1 MLEFNT
7 AFEKDI
13 LVIELEGSLDS
24 HSAADF
30 RSWFNEK
37 TRGGY
42 RAFAIDCLCL
52 EYISSAGI
60 SALIDLQN
68 ALAGQN
74 GKMVLYQLS
83 SETRQLLKF
92 LQLEKKLN
100 LAGDYDD
107 AIAAL
112 TGIKKII
119 KEEAPP
125 IVDAGEIRVLPKAP
139 EPEPAPQPE
148 VATKPASDEMQVE
161 EHFSADKKGLHPM
174 HDERPATPAPQ
185 PQELAPA
192 PVVSAP
198 VAATA
203 VAPAPVPATPVQQ
216 ATAPTT
222 PVVEAP
228 PAPPVV
234 EDKPSP
240 EAQELKLNAAA
251 KRLITCPNC
260 KSVLRLAV
268 AGDYL
273 CPACRFRFT
282 YKGNAERPAT

>member
-30 RSWFNEK
+30 RAWFNEK

-60 SALIDLQN
+60 GALIDLQN
-68 ALAGQN
+68 ALQGQQ
-74 GKMVLYQLS
+74 GKMVLFQLS

-107 AIAAL
+107 AIQAL
-112 TGIKKII
+112 TGIKKIV

-125 IVDAGEIRVLPKAP
+125 LVEVDEIRVLPKTPEKEAAP
-139 EPEPAPQPE
+139 GEPSAPAQQPAE
-148 VATKPASDEMQVE
+148 AHNEMHME
-161 EHFSADKKGLHPM
+161 EHFSADKKGLHPLN
-174 HDERPATPAPQ
+174 EEVKSSPVPAPAV
-185 PQELAPA
+185 EAPA
-192 PVVSAP
+192 
-198 VAATA
+198 A
-203 VAPAPVPATPVQQ
+203 VAPAAAPAASQAAAPVM
-216 ATAPTT
+216 
-222 PVVEAP
+222 EAP
-228 PAPPVV
+228 LPPPPVV
-234 EDKPSP
+234 EEKPSP
-240 EAQELKLNAAA
+240 EAQEIKINAAA

-268 AGDYL
+268 AGEYL

-282 YKGNAERPAT
+282 YKGTAERPPA

>member
-30 RSWFNEK
+30 RAWFNEK
-37 TRGGY
+37 TRAGY

-68 ALAGQN
+68 ALTGQN
-74 GKMVLYQLS
+74 GKMLLFQLS

-112 TGIKKII
+112 TGIKKVI

-125 IVDAGEIRVLPKAP
+125 IVEAGEIRVVPKAP
-139 EPEPAPQPE
+139 ESE
-148 VATKPASDEMQVE
+148 VTAVTEDVSAKPAEDIMHME
-161 EHFSADKKGLHPM
+161 EHFSPEKKGLHPL
-174 HDERPATPAPQ
+174 HEDKPA
-185 PQELAPA
+185 APA
-192 PVVSAP
+192 AQAAP
-198 VAATA
+198 VAPTPPSLAA
-203 VAPAPVPATPVQQ
+203 APVASGAPVAT
-216 ATAPTT
+216 
-222 PVVEAP
+222 ELP
-228 PAPPVV
+228 PPEPPVI

-240 EAQELKLNAAA
+240 EAQELKLNVAA

-260 KSVLRLAV
+260 KAVLRLAV
-268 AGDYL
+268 AGEYL

-282 YKGNAERPAT
+282 YKGNA

>member
-30 RSWFNEK
+30 RAWFNEK
-37 TRGGY
+37 TRAGY

-68 ALAGQN
+68 ALTGQN
-74 GKMVLYQLS
+74 GKMLLFQLS

-112 TGIKKII
+112 TGIKKVI

-125 IVDAGEIRVLPKAP
+125 IVEAGEIRVMPKAP
-139 EPEPAPQPE
+139 ESDAAAVPEELPE
-148 VATKPASDEMQVE
+148 KPAEDIMHME
-161 EHFSADKKGLHPM
+161 EHFSPEKKGLHPL
-174 HDERPATPAPQ
+174 HEEKPV
-185 PQELAPA
+185 APA
-192 PVVSAP
+192 AQAAP
-198 VAATA
+198 VAAT
-203 VAPAPVPATPVQQ
+203 PPPPVIAEVKQAATPVESG
-216 ATAPTT
+216 AP
-222 PVVEAP
+222 VAVELP
-228 PAPPVV
+228 PPEPPVI

-240 EAQELKLNAAA
+240 EAQELKINAAA

-260 KSVLRLAV
+260 KAVLRLAV
-268 AGDYL
+268 AGEYL

-282 YKGNAERPAT
+282 YKGNA

>member
-30 RSWFNEK
+30 RAWFNEK

-60 SALIDLQN
+60 GALIDLQN
-68 ALAGQN
+68 SLQGQQ
-74 GKMVLYQLS
+74 GKMVLFQLS

-107 AIAAL
+107 AIQAL
-112 TGIKKII
+112 TGIKKIV

-125 IVDAGEIRVLPKAP
+125 LVEVDEIRVLPKTPEKEAAAP
-139 EPEPAPQPE
+139 EPEPATPTQQPAE
-148 VATKPASDEMQVE
+148 AHNEMHME
-161 EHFSADKKGLHPM
+161 EHFSPDKKGLHPL
-174 HDERPATPAPQ
+174 HEETTPA
-185 PQELAPA
+185 
-192 PVVSAP
+192 
-198 VAATA
+198 A
-203 VAPAPVPATPVQQ
+203 VAPAAAPAVSAPPTAAPVA
-216 ATAPTT
+216 
-222 PVVEAP
+222 EAP
-228 PAPPVV
+228 LPPPPPVV

-240 EAQELKLNAAA
+240 EAQEIKVNAAA

-268 AGDYL
+268 AGEYL

-282 YKGNAERPAT
+282 YKGTAERPPG

>member
-30 RSWFNEK
+30 RAWFNEK

-42 RAFAIDCLCL
+42 RAFAVDCLCL

-112 TGIKKII
+112 TGIKKIV

-125 IVDAGEIRVLPKAP
+125 IVEVGEIRILPKAP
-139 EPEPAPQPE
+139 EPEPAPPSE
-148 VATKPASDEMQVE
+148 APPKPAGDEMHVE
-161 EHFSADKKGLHPM
+161 EHFSPDKKGLHPM
-174 HDERPATPAPQ
+174 HDDQPAAKIAEAP
-185 PQELAPA
+185 PA
-192 PVVSAP
+192 PVSAAP
-198 VAATA
+198 VAPAA
-203 VAPAPVPATPVQQ
+203 VAAAPVPAAPVTPAV
-216 ATAPTT
+216 ALVE

-282 YKGNAERPAT
+282 YKGTAT

>member
-148 VATKPASDEMQVE
+148 VATKPASDEMQELHDGLKSITTELPVLE
-161 EHFSADKKGLHPM
+161 ERYQRLLQHFSARWRRWAGGA
-174 HDERPATPAPQ
+174 RPQ
-185 PQELAPA
+185 PRR
-192 PVVSAP
+192 
-198 VAATA
+198 A
-203 VAPAPVPATPVQQ
+203 VWLRHER
-216 ATAPTT
+216 ATAPSRAQSLQGD
-222 PVVEAP
+222 ERDP
-228 PAPPVV
+228 PSHLSASR
-234 EDKPSP
+234 SP
-240 EAQELKLNAAA
+240 GPA
-251 KRLITCPNC
+251 RHCP
-260 KSVLRLAV
+260 L
-268 AGDYL
+268 
-273 CPACRFRFT
+273 
-282 YKGNAERPAT
+282 

>member
-30 RSWFNEK
+30 RAWFNEK
-37 TRGGY
+37 TRAGY

-68 ALAGQN
+68 ALAGQE
-74 GKMVLYQLS
+74 GKMVLFQLS
-83 SETRQLLKF
+83 GETRQLLKF

-112 TGIKKII
+112 TGIRKIV
-119 KEEAPP
+119 KEEPP
-125 IVDAGEIRVLPKAP
+125 AMIGEGEIRVLPKAP
-139 EPEPAPQPE
+139 VTEE
-148 VATKPASDEMQVE
+148 VAPAAIVEDKPSANEMHVE
-161 EHFSADKKGLHPM
+161 EHFSPEKKGLHPRFP
-174 HDERPATPAPQ
+174 EEPAAAAAPSQPVETPAA
-185 PQELAPA
+185 APA
-192 PVVSAP
+192 
-198 VAATA
+198 A
-203 VAPAPVPATPVQQ
+203 VAPAPVAAPAAEEVP
-216 ATAPTT
+216 
-222 PVVEAP
+222 P
-228 PAPPVV
+228 PAPPVI

-240 EAQELKLNAAA
+240 EAQEIKINAAA

-282 YKGNAERPAT
+282 YKGTAT

>member
-30 RSWFNEK
+30 RAWFNEK

-60 SALIDLQN
+60 GALIDLQN
-68 ALAGQN
+68 ALQGQE
-74 GKMVLYQLS
+74 GKMVLFQLS

-107 AIAAL
+107 AIQAL
-112 TGIKKII
+112 TGIKKIV

-125 IVDAGEIRVLPKAP
+125 LVEVGEIRVLPKTPESETVPP
-139 EPEPAPQPE
+139 EPSTAEPQPTE
-148 VATKPASDEMQVE
+148 APTEAPDEMHME
-161 EHFSADKKGLHPM
+161 EHFSADKKGLHPL
-174 HDERPATPAPQ
+174 HEEIKPAPAATPAAPQ
-185 PQELAPA
+185 VAA
-192 PVVSAP
+192 PV
-198 VAATA
+198 
-203 VAPAPVPATPVQQ
+203 
-216 ATAPTT
+216 TAPPQAAA

-228 PAPPVV
+228 PPPPPVV
-234 EDKPSP
+234 EEKPSP
-240 EAQELKLNAAA
+240 EAQEIKVNAAA

-268 AGDYL
+268 AGEYL

-282 YKGNAERPAT
+282 YKGTAERPPG

>member
-30 RSWFNEK
+30 RAWFNEK

-60 SALIDLQN
+60 AALIDLQN
-68 ALAGQN
+68 ALQGQQ
-74 GKMVLYQLS
+74 GKMVLFQLS

-107 AIAAL
+107 AIQAL
-112 TGIKKII
+112 TGIKKIV

-125 IVDAGEIRVLPKAP
+125 LVEVGEIRVLPKTPENEAP
-139 EPEPAPQPE
+139 ATEPAAPAQQPTE
-148 VATKPASDEMQVE
+148 AHNEMHME
-161 EHFSADKKGLHPM
+161 EHFSADKKGLHPL
-174 HDERPATPAPQ
+174 HEEITPAPATPAATPTAPQ
-185 PQELAPA
+185 AAAPA
-192 PVVSAP
+192 ASAPQTTAP
-198 VAATA
+198 VA
-203 VAPAPVPATPVQQ
+203 
-216 ATAPTT
+216 
-222 PVVEAP
+222 EAP
-228 PAPPVV
+228 LPPPPPVV
-234 EDKPSP
+234 EEKPSP
-240 EAQELKLNAAA
+240 EAQEIKVNAAA

-268 AGDYL
+268 AGEYL

-282 YKGNAERPAT
+282 YKGTAERPPG